1 MIFDIK
7 IDGNFTRKSR
17 LVSSG
22 HKTAAPPYITYSSV
36 VTREIVRLVFIISG
50 MNNLDSCVC
59 DIGNAYCNAICPEK
73 LWTKAG
79 S

>member
-1 MIFDIK
+1 M
-7 IDGNFTRKSR
+7 GSMFTCKTRI
-17 LVSSG
+17 VSCV
-22 HKTAAPPYITYSSV
+22 HKAAPPFSITYSSV